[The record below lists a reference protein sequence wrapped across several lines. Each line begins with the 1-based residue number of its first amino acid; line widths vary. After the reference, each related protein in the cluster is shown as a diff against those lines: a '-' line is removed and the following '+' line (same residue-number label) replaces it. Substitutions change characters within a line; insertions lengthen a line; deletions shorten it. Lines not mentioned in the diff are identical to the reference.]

1 MLLSLNY
8 LCVIDKLT
16 SKNWLEG
23 GSKSLLC
30 LLGRPSATQGA
41 LWCFG
46 GLSNKKINF
55 KEIITSWIVS
65 VSCVGFE
72 QFLCVQFY
80 FTEAV

>member
-1 MLLSLNY
+1 M
-8 LCVIDKLT
+8 
-16 SKNWLEG
+16 
-23 GSKSLLC
+23 
-30 LLGRPSATQGA
+30 QGA